1 MEEKSKY
8 KVVIS
13 ATCRNEIKNIC
24 KYIEDSLF
32 AYNASKNLLKKLD
45 KAISNLE
52 EYPEMYKTIKKYRD
66 VNLEYRNIVI
76 DNYIILYTISEESKT
91 VYISH
96 IYYGKSNY
104 WNKI

>member
-1 MEEKSKY
+1 MEEKSRY

-24 KYIEDSLF
+24 KYIENSLF
-32 AYNASKNLLKKLD
+32 AFNASKNLLKKLD

-52 EYPEMYKTIKKYRD
+52 EYPEMYKIIKKYKN
-66 VNLEYRNIVI
+66 VKLEYRSVVI
-76 DNYIILYTISEESKT
+76 DNYIILYTISKESKT

-96 IYYGKSNY
+96 MYYGKSDY
-104 WNKI
+104 LNKV